1 MMGSFALLE
10 MDGGSIVLVHSPSEA
25 QEEEGINAVSAAAL
39 LPSGSYMVHSQID
52 SKNGAVYRSS
62 CSFYWAVFIT
72 SPRSLTLDRC
82 AVIWPHLTY
91 QHELTTSTILTT
103 ATNL

>member
-39 LPSGSYMVHSQID
+39 LPSGSYMVHSQ
-52 SKNGAVYRSS
+52 
-62 CSFYWAVFIT
+62 T
-72 SPRSLTLDRC
+72 PR
-82 AVIWPHLTY
+82 
-91 QHELTTSTILTT
+91 T
-103 ATNL
+103 APYIAPPVPFTGPFLSRPLGR